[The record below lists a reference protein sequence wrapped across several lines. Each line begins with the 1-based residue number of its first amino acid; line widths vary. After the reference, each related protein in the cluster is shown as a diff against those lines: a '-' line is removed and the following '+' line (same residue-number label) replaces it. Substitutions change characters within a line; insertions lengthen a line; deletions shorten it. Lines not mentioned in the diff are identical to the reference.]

1 MQKPSNLLL
10 LLIALQLLNTVS
22 AYTQNRNKA
31 GTIKG
36 RVLDG
41 QQTAAAYA
49 TVCLYKSSDSTVIK
63 RTLTTAEGDFLFEEL
78 VSGIYLVSVEWIG
91 YKKLFSD
98 PITIKTGDKPL
109 VLNSLVLI
117 AETKQLNA
125 VNITSKK
132 PLVETRNGKMI
143 VNVEGSILAAGKSAM
158 EILAKAPGV
167 TVDQDG
173 RISLRGKSGV
183 EVMINGK
190 LTYLSAGQLANLLRS
205 TSGNTIQR
213 IELMSQPGSAYDAS
227 GSAGIINIKL
237 KKNDNYGTNG
247 NVTAGFGYGRYYKS
261 NGGLTINHR
270 TKSLNIFGNYDL
282 LNNRDFEDLKVNR
295 SNTSAGEKSYFD
307 QQAREVTTRKNHSY
321 KAGLDYF
328 IDDKN
333 TLGFVFNGYTNH
345 NTSLT
350 DNRTN
355 IGNRPS
361 ATDSTIL
368 ASNPGRSSLQN
379 QAYNLNYKSV
389 IDTSGQEFSADIDY
403 SKFQNNNETAYNNYF
418 YNGSGMSFK
427 DPLIFRNATP
437 STVKIWT
444 GKADYVYPLSDKS
457 KLEAGIKSSSVRTDN
472 HFQFDNLKNGN
483 WFNDLSR
490 SNTFIYKE
498 FVNAVYASTSMEFA
512 ATNIVLGLRGELT
525 HSEGNSPTVQ
535 QKVERN
541 YFNLFPSLS
550 VGQKLSEL
558 HDIGL
563 SYSRRIDRP
572 DYQSLNPFLYF
583 ADLYTYNQGNPLLK
597 PQYTN
602 AFEFTYGYK
611 KILNATV
618 GYSHTSDVITTTLIT
633 DTVAKTLIIKDQNL
647 ASQHTFNFNVSMPVT
662 ISKWWNTTN
671 NGTLY
676 YTSFNS
682 PDLLGAPFHSG
693 KTTYLLS
700 SIHTFTLTPAIH
712 AELSANYQS
721 AQVYGTYAVKPIYS
735 IDLGLS
741 KSFANQRA
749 NLKFA
754 AGDLFNWA
762 KARVTSAIPSQDYQL
777 YQKQESRIFRLTFSY
792 NFGSSLVKAVRAH
805 TTGADAEQKRVKSGN

>member
-1 MQKPSNLLL
+1 MQKPFT
-10 LLIALQLLNTVS
+10 LLILSITIHLLSTIN
-22 AYTQNRNKA
+22 AYTQNRNKT
-31 GTIKG
+31 GSIKG
-36 RVLDG
+36 RLLDG
-41 QQTAAAYA
+41 HQTAAGYA
-49 TVCLYKSSDSTVIK
+49 TVSLYNSSDSTFLK
-63 RTLTTAEGDFLFEEL
+63 RTLTTADGNFIFEEL
-78 VSGIYLVSVEWIG
+78 VSGMYLVSVELIG
-91 YKKLFSD
+91 YKKLFSG
-98 PITIKTGDKPL
+98 PVTVETGGQPV
-109 VLNSLVLI
+109 VLNSLVLV
-117 AETKQLNA
+117 AESKQLNA
-125 VNITSKK
+125 VNITGRK
-132 PLVETRNGKMI
+132 PLVETRNGKVI
-143 VNVEGSILAAGKSAM
+143 INVAGSILAAGKSAM

-190 LTYLSAGQLANLLRS
+190 LTYLSAEQLASLLRS
-205 TSGNTIQR
+205 TSGNTIQS
-213 IELMSQPGSAYDAS
+213 IELMSQPGAAYDAS

-261 NGGLTINHR
+261 NGGLALNHR
-270 TKSLNIFGNYDL
+270 TRHLNVFGNYDL
-282 LNNRDFEDLKVNR
+282 LNNKDFQDLKVAR
-295 SNTSAGEKSYFD
+295 SNTSAREKSYFD
-307 QQAREVTTRKNHSY
+307 QQARELTTRKNNSY
-321 KAGLDYF
+321 KAGIDYF

-333 TLGFVFNGYTNH
+333 TLGFVFNGYTNRS
-345 NTSLT
+345 TSLT
-350 DNRTN
+350 DNRTD
-355 IGNRPS
+355 IGSLPS
-361 ATDSTIL
+361 VTDSTIL
-368 ASNPGRSSLQN
+368 ASNPGRSSFRN
-379 QAYNLNYKSV
+379 QSYNLNYKST
-389 IDTSGQEFSADIDY
+389 IDTAGQEFSADIDY
-403 SKFQNNNETAYNNYF
+403 STFQNNNETTYNNYF
-418 YNGSGMSFK
+418 YNGSGISIK

-444 GKADYVYPLSDKS
+444 GKAGYVYPLSNKT
-457 KLEAGIKSSSVRTDN
+457 KLEAGLKSSSVRTDN
-472 HFQFDNLKNGN
+472 DFQFESLRNSN
-483 WFNDLSR
+483 WVNDLSR

-498 FVNAVYASTSMEFA
+498 FVNAAYVSTSMQFA
-512 ATNIVLGLRGELT
+512 ATNIVVGLRGELT
-525 HSEGNSPTVQ
+525 HSEGNSSTVQ
-535 QKVERN
+535 QKVTRN
-541 YFNLFPSLS
+541 YFNLFPSIS
-550 VGQKLSEL
+550 AGQKLSEQ
-558 HDIGL
+558 HDIGF

-583 ADLYTYNQGNPLLK
+583 SDLYTYNQGNPLLS

-602 AFEFTYGYK
+602 SFELTYGYK
-611 KILNATV
+611 KILNATL

-647 ASQHTFNFNVSMPVT
+647 ASQHTFNLNVSMPVT
-662 ISKWWNTTN
+662 ITKWWNTTN

-682 PDLLGAPFHSG
+682 PDLLGSPFHSG

-700 SIHTFTLTPAIH
+700 SIHTFTLTPAIQ

-749 NLKFA
+749 NLKIA
-754 AGDLFNWA
+754 AGDFFNLA

-805 TTGADAEQKRVKSGN
+805 TTGADAEQKRVKAGN